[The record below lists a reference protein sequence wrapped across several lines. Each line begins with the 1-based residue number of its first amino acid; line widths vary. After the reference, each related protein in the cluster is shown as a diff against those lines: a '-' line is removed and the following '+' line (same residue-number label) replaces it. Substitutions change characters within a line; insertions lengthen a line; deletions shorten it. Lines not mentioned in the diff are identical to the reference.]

1 MLSAFQNIFRIPE
14 LKRRLLFT
22 MGMLAV
28 FRLGSFIPVPGIDVH
43 TLRVFFET
51 ESRGILGLLDMFSGG
66 AFGKFSIFALG
77 IMPYIST
84 SIIISLLTVVIPQ
97 LEQLSKEGEMGRKKI
112 NQYTRYGTVLICAF
126 QSIAISIWLQSQRFE
141 GVPLVF
147 NPGTGFTL
155 LTVLALTTGT
165 IFLMWIGEQITE
177 YGIGN
182 GISLLIFAGI
192 IDRIPQALGGTFKLL
207 KIGQLG
213 LFVAIFIGAI
223 ALLTIVGTVFIEQG
237 VRKIPVQYAKHIVGR
252 KVYGGQ
258 NTYLPLKVDMSGV
271 IAVIFAISVFMI
283 PTMVAR
289 VIPFQFLQTIAAWF
303 ERGNIFYTL
312 IYAPL
317 IIFFCYFYNSI
328 IFNPMDVAEN
338 MKKYGGFIPGIRP
351 GRPTAEYI
359 DWILTRIT
367 LIGAIAV
374 TIIAIVPDMLQ
385 KKFNI
390 PFSFGGTALL
400 IVVGVTLDTV
410 KQIESHLLMR
420 HYEGFMKKGRLI
432 GRTVRF

>member
-28 FRLGSFIPVPGIDVH
+28 FRLGSFIPTPGIDTH
-43 TLRVFFET
+43 ALRAFFET
-51 ESRGILGLLDMFSGG
+51 GTKGVLGLMDMFSGG
-66 AFGKFSIFALG
+66 AFSKFSIFALG

-84 SIIISLLTVVIPQ
+84 SIIFSLLTVVIPQ

-112 NQYTRYGTVLICAF
+112 NQWTRYATVLICVF
-126 QSIAISIWLQSQRFE
+126 QSLAISIWLQSQSFE
-141 GVPLVF
+141 GMPLVI
-147 NPGTGFTL
+147 NPGVGFYL
-155 LTVLALTTGT
+155 LTMLTLTTGT

-192 IDRIPQALGGTFKLL
+192 IDRIPQAFTGTFKLL
-207 KIGQLG
+207 KIGQLS
-213 LFVAIFIGAI
+213 LFIAIFIGAI
-223 ALLTIVGTVFIEQG
+223 ALLTIVGAVFIEQG

-258 NTYLPLKVDMSGV
+258 STYLPLKVDMSGV
-271 IAVIFAISVFMI
+271 IAVIFAMSVFMI
-283 PTMVAR
+283 PTMLAKI
-289 VIPFQFLQTIAAWF
+289 IPLQFLKTFAGWL
-303 ERGNIFYTL
+303 ESGNIFYTL

-317 IIFFCYFYNSI
+317 IIFFCYFYNAI
-328 IFNPMDVAEN
+328 VFNPLDVAEN
-338 MKKYGGFIPGIRP
+338 MKRYGGFVPGIRP
-351 GRPTAEYI
+351 GRPTAEHI

-367 LIGAIAV
+367 LIGAVGVAV
-374 TIIAIVPDMLQ
+374 IAIVPDMIQ
-385 KKFNI
+385 GKFNI

-400 IVVGVTLDTV
+400 IVVGVALDTM

-432 GRTVRF
+432 GRATRF